1 VDQQCAWAS
10 KPPPTSRWQGSAG
23 SRCRAI
29 QRVLFVGAERRDEF
43 THALRLADAGHDVMV
58 VNPRETLP
66 ARLFR
71 RAEGTFV
78 RVRVEQLPAEHC
90 QFDLICENYPYPSGR
105 NYVPPRPFVVARLS
119 RLAPCGRWILVTES
133 ARLAGLLKAAVDY
146 DLSLQRRYSVAME
159 EVPTGQAPPSAYPPV
174 STRYRLVFQYCPT

>member
-1 VDQQCAWAS
+1 
-10 KPPPTSRWQGSAG
+10 
-23 SRCRAI
+23 
-29 QRVLFVGAERRDEF
+29 
-43 THALRLADAGHDVMV
+43 
-58 VNPRETLP
+58 
-66 ARLFR
+66 
-71 RAEGTFV
+71 
-78 RVRVEQLPAEHC
+78 
-90 QFDLICENYPYPSGR
+90 
-105 NYVPPRPFVVARLS
+105 LS